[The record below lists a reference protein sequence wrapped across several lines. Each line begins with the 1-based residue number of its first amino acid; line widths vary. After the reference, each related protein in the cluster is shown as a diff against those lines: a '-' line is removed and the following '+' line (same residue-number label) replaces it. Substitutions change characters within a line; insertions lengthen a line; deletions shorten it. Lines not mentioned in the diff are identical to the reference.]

1 MPNPVCRTRMY
12 FVVMP
17 RCERVYNKK
26 STTISL
32 NVGTIIRQRLRERS
46 FICNRI
52 VFDAVTPSVYT
63 TPIGTVAGT
72 GSI

>member
-1 MPNPVCRTRMY
+1 MY
-12 FVVMP
+12 FVMS
-17 RCERVYNKK
+17 RYERVYNKK

-32 NVGTIIRQRLRERS
+32 NVGSIRQRLRERS

-52 VFDAVTPSVYT
+52 AFDAVTPSVYT